1 MRRQQRKPLGDLRS
15 EYGMAC
21 PECGAAQTLTI
32 DIRCSAILSING
44 TEAQGD
50 HEWEPTS
57 DCFCDEC
64 GHNGVVAD
72 FCVADGEAVLT

>member
-1 MRRQQRKPLGDLRS
+1 MRQKQRKTTRNLRS

-32 DIRCSAILSING
+32 NIRCSAILSIDG
-44 TEAQGD
+44 SEAQGD

-72 FCVADGEAVLT
+72 FCVADGEAVQS